1 MIENIKAVFFDLDD
15 TLINFGGVTKEAW
28 VATCQEFVKDY
39 PQLQLE
45 A

>member
-1 MIENIKAVFFDLDD
+1 M
-15 TLINFGGVTKEAW
+15 NFGGVTKETW
-28 VATCQEFVKDY
+28 LATCQESVKDY